1 MSKVEI
7 KPVPK
12 DNKKKE
18 QKTISVVALA
28 KFEPPDIKYN
38 KNEAGLV
45 FLGNKNLFYEDL
57 VKYREDSPTNGAII
71 SGIAGFIAG
80 RGMKIKRSDNE
91 ASDKAMVSKLFPF
104 KEVKRVAKD
113 YATFGEGAFLVIK
126 AKDEDNVRINK
137 CVHIE
142 RDILA
147 PFINEKGEIVEY
159 WADPNKKWL
168 DKSECDIY
176 KVFDPSEARKNN
188 KTEIIVIRDYQAGR
202 NYISLPEYIQGLNYA
217 ILESKIAIYSVN
229 HISRGFSAG
238 WVVNFN
244 NGVPK
249 DQETKEEIER
259 GVKDKFTGEEVAG
272 NVIISFNN
280 NKEVATTVDAIEQ
293 NTSHEQWQFW
303 TGEARTQIMV
313 SHRVTSP
320 QLFGIKD
327 GSGLGNNAEELE
339 TAFELYMKTVVEPI
353 QLLFLDEM
361 QSVLS
366 AMEISTELEFD
377 PLLSFVDAKTTDE
390 EEIENTPLKDR
401 LKFSKNEKKKLEQAQ
416 SLFTDE
422 LIALGEDEDLDEYE
436 LIAVA
441 PVTDP
446 NDMQDVNNVSLA
458 KTFASFWKWAS
469 EQDNELFKVRYA
481 YAPNKLSDNSRS
493 FCKKM
498 IGAGKVYRKEDI
510 VSAEDKVVNKGFG
523 LRGADTYS
531 IWLYKGGV
539 YCQHFWE
546 RRIYLKKNN
555 SKITVSEARKMIMDI
570 EPSERDK
577 YRLQVNDPRVAQVA
591 EAQNNWWRVTRFKK
605 ALQTI
610 LKRK

>member
-1 MSKVEI
+1 MSKVTI
-7 KPVPK
+7 KPVK
-12 DNKKKE
+12 EDKRKE
-18 QKTISVVALA
+18 QKRVSVVALA
-28 KFEPPDIKYN
+28 KFEPPDIKYR
-38 KNEAGLV
+38 KDEAGVV
-45 FLGNKNLFYEDL
+45 FLGAKNLFYEDL
-57 VKYREDSPTNGAII
+57 VKYREESPTNGAII

-80 RGMKIKRSDNE
+80 RGVKIKRSDNE
-91 ASDKAMVSKLFPF
+91 ASDKAMVNKLFPF
-104 KEVKRVAKD
+104 KEVKKVAKD
-113 YATFGEGAFLVIK
+113 YATFGEGAFLVVK
-126 AKDEDNVRINK
+126 NKDGDNVRINK
-137 CVHIE
+137 CLHIE

-147 PFINEKGEIVEY
+147 PFINDKGEIIEY
-159 WADPNKKWL
+159 WADPNKKWT
-168 DKSECDIY
+168 DKKECDVY
-176 KVFDPSEARKNN
+176 KVFDPSNSKETN
-188 KTEIIVIRDYQAGR
+188 KTEIIVIKDYQAGR
-202 NYISLPEYIQGLNYA
+202 NYISLPEYVQGLNYA
-217 ILESKIAIYSVN
+217 ILESKIAVYSVN

-249 DQETKEEIER
+249 DEETKTEIETA
-259 GVKDKFTGEEVAG
+259 VKSKFTGEENAG

-280 NKEVATTVDAIEQ
+280 SKEVATTVETIEQ

-313 SHRVTSP
+313 AHRVTSP

-366 AMEISTELEFD
+366 AMEISSELEFD
-377 PLLSFVDAKTTDE
+377 PLLSFVDAKTTDDDQ
-390 EEIENTPLKDR
+390 IENTPLKDR
-401 LKFSKNEKKKLEQAQ
+401 LKFSKNEKNKMNEAQ
-416 SLFTDE
+416 IAFTDE
-422 LIALGEDEDLDEYE
+422 LIAMGEDEDLEEYE

-441 PVTDP
+441 PVMDA

-469 EQDNELFKVRYA
+469 EQDNDLFKVRYA
-481 YAPNKLSDNSRS
+481 YAPDRLSDNSRE

-498 IGAGKVYRKEDI
+498 INAGKVYRKEDI

-546 RRIYLKKNN
+546 RRIYLKRNN
-555 SKITVSEARKMIMDI
+555 SKITVNEARKMILDI

-591 EAQNNWWRVTRFKK
+591 EAQNNWWRVSRLRK
-605 ALQTI
+605 AVRTI
-610 LKRK
+610 LKRI

>member
-1 MSKVEI
+1 MSEI
-7 KPVPK
+7 KIKKVKEDKEK
-12 DNKKKE
+12 D
-18 QKTISVVALA
+18 KTKVSVVTLS
-28 KFEPPDIKYN
+28 KFVPPDIRYRLGY
-38 KNEAGLV
+38 EGLV
-45 FLGNKNLFYEDL
+45 FLGNNNLFYADL
-57 VKYREDSPTNGAII
+57 VKYREESPTNGAII
-71 SGIAGFIAG
+71 SGIASFIAG
-80 RGMKIKRSDNE
+80 RKMKIKRSDNE
-91 ASDKAMVSKLFPF
+91 ASDKAMVNKLFPF
-104 KEVKRVAKD
+104 KEVKKVAKD

-126 AKDEDNVRINK
+126 NSDKDDVRINK

-147 PFINEKGEIVEY
+147 PFIDEEGNIIEY
-159 WADPNKKWL
+159 WADPSKKWR
-168 DKSECDIY
+168 DKESCDIY
-176 KVFDPSEARKNN
+176 KVFDPSTTRDNN
-188 KTEIIVIRDYQAGR
+188 KTEIIIIKDYQSGR

-244 NGVPK
+244 NGVPE
-249 DQETKEEIER
+249 QEAKETIER
-259 GVKDKFTGEEVAG
+259 YITDKFTGEENAG
-272 NVIISFNN
+272 HVIISFNN

-361 QSVLS
+361 QSVLT
-366 AMEISTELEFD
+366 AMGIVSELEFE
-377 PLLSFVDAKTTDE
+377 PLLSFVDAKTQDE
-390 EEIENTPLKDR
+390 DDIENTPIKER
-401 LKFSKNEKKKLEQAQ
+401 LKFSANEKNKLEKAQ
-416 SLFTDE
+416 EVFTDE
-422 LIALGEDEDLDEYE
+422 LIALGEDENLDDYDV
-436 LIAVA
+436 IAVA
-441 PVTDP
+441 PVTDA
-446 NDMQDVNNVSLA
+446 NDMQDVNNISLA

-469 EQDNELFKVRYA
+469 EQDNGLFKVRYA
-481 YAPNKLSDNSRS
+481 YAPDRLGDNSRE
-493 FCKKM
+493 FCRKM
-498 IGAGKVYRKEDI
+498 INAGKVYRKEDI
-510 VSAEDKVVNKGFG
+510 VAAEDKVVNKGFG

-539 YCQHFWE
+539 NCQHFWE
-546 RRIYLKKNN
+546 RRVYLKKNN
-555 SKITVSEARKMIMDI
+555 KKITVAEARKMILEI

-577 YRLQVNDPRVAQVA
+577 YRLKVNDPKVAQVA
-591 EAQNNWWRVTRFKK
+591 EAQNNWWRVSRLKK
-605 ALQTI
+605 MVQL
-610 LKRK
+610 LKNK